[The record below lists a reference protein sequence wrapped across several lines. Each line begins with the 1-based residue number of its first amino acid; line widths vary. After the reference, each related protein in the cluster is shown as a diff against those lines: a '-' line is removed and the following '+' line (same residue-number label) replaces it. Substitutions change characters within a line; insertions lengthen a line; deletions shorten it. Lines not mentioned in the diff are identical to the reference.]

1 MCAVLRVSSS
11 GFYKWLKRRS
21 STRDKKTESLSKLIT
36 EEFQASN
43 QIYGSPRITKVL
55 NRKHHRFSRSYVAR
69 IMKRLGIRSKI
80 CKKFIITTD
89 SKHDYEVSDN
99 ILNRDFS
106 TTGLS
111 QKWVSDLTYIR
122 TKSGCLYLT
131 TVIDLGDRK
140 VIGWAF
146 SNNMTANDT
155 TVKALK
161 MAIKSRGV
169 KPGLIFHS
177 DRGVQYACHAF
188 KAILKNHEI
197 IQSMSRKG
205 NCWDNSVAESFFKTL
220 KTELVYHHKFEN
232 RENARLEIFRYIEGF
247 YNDKR
252 IHSAIGH
259 KTPNQM
265 EEMLMKKEKLAA

>member
-1 MCAVLRVSSS
+1 MCAVLSVSSS
-11 GFYKWLKRRS
+11 GFYKWLNRRS
-21 STRDKKTESLSKLIT
+21 STRDEKTEVLSKLI
-36 EEFQASN
+36 EAEFQASK
-43 QIYGSPRITKVL
+43 QIYGSPRITKML
-55 NRKHHRFSRSYVAR
+55 NTKNQKVSRSYVGR
-69 IMKRLGIRSKI
+69 IMKKLGIRSKI
-80 CKKFIITTD
+80 CKKFIITTN
-89 SKHDYEVSDN
+89 SKHEHEMSDN

-122 TKSGCLYLT
+122 TKSGWLYLT

-146 SNNMTANDT
+146 SNNMTASDT

-161 MAIKSRGV
+161 MAIKSRSI

-177 DRGVQYACHAF
+177 DRGVQYACNEF
-188 KAILKNHEI
+188 KNLLKNHEI

-205 NCWDNSVAESFFKTL
+205 NCWDNSIAESFFKTL

-232 RENARLEIFRYIEGF
+232 REIARLEIFRYIEGF

-259 KTPNQM
+259 RTPNQM
-265 EEMLMKKEKLAA
+265 EAYLKSTEKVAA